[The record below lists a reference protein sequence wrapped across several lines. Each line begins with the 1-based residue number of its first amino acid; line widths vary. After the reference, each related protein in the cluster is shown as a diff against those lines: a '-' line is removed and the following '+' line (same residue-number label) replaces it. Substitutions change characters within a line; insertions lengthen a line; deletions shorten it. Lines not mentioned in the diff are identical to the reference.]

1 MNKSFAKKARYL
13 QLLAELSSQQLEH
26 PPKSI
31 GPGALGLTHEIQY
44 DSKIL
49 ALCRYENEDEKVVF
63 LFKSNAQQKGKKR
76 LTD

>member
-13 QLLAELSSQQLEH
+13 QLLAELSSQQLLH

-31 GPGALGLTHEIQY
+31 GPGVLDLTHEIQY

-63 LFKSNAQQKGKKR
+63 FIQK
-76 LTD
+76 